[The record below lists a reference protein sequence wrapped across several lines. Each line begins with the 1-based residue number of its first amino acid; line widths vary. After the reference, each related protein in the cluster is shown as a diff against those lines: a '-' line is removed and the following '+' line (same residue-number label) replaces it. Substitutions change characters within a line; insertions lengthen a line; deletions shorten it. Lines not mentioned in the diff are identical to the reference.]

1 MNGQVRELGWT
12 AGTAALAVGGALVLT
27 LSACGGS
34 SSGGGKGPGGPGGM
48 PPPQVGVVTTQVGS
62 AGLATELPGRLEAW
76 RTAQVR
82 ARVSGVVQKRLFSE
96 GSDVKPGQSLFQIDA
111 APYRATLETAQAT
124 LARAE
129 ANLAQAQAT
138 HERNKPLVE
147 AKAISQTEW
156 VGNETALKQAKA
168 DLASAQAAVKT
179 ARLNVDYAAVLAPIA
194 GRIGRSQ
201 VTEGALVGQGEAT
214 LLATIQQIH
223 PLYVNIPQSASDILR
238 LRRAI
243 EAGKAKRS
251 ATAGTVKVVLEDGSE
266 YPHPGKLLFS
276 DLTVDPTSGQVTLR
290 AELPNPEGLLL
301 PGLYVRVRMEQAQ
314 TDGGIL
320 LPQQAVQR
328 GSAGDT
334 VMVVGADGQVS
345 PRPVKVANGVNGNWV
360 ITDGLKAG
368 EQVVADGFQ
377 KIRPKTPVKT
387 VPWTPPG
394 AAPAAG
400 NGPAAAG
407 NPGSDAGASA
417 PAAGASA
424 SGAASR

>member
-1 MNGQVRELGWT
+1 MRVRRDQFLT
-12 AGTAALAVGGALVLT
+12 AGVAVVAVACALFLAGCGDKGAAGAP
-27 LSACGGS
+27 
-34 SSGGGKGPGGPGGM
+34 GGKGPGGPGGM
-48 PPPQVGVVTTQVGS
+48 PPPMVGVVTAQLGS

-82 ARVSGVVQKRLFSE
+82 ARVSGVVQKRLFTE
-96 GSDVKPGQSLFQIDA
+96 GSDVKAGQSLFQIDS
-111 APYRATLETAQAT
+111 APYRATLDTAQAN
-124 LARAE
+124 LAKTE

-138 HERNKPLVE
+138 YERNKPLVE

-156 VGNETALKQAKA
+156 VGNETSLKQAKA
-168 DLASAQAAVKT
+168 ELASAQAAVKT
-179 ARLNVDYAAVLAPIA
+179 ARLNVDYAAVLAPIS
-194 GRIGRSQ
+194 GRIGRAQ

-214 LLATIQQIH
+214 LLATIQQIN
-223 PLYVNIPQSASDILR
+223 PVYVNIPQSASEILR

-243 EAGKAKRS
+243 EAGKASRS
-251 ATAGTVKVVLEDGSE
+251 ATAGQVKVVLEDGTE
-266 YPHPGKLLFS
+266 YAHAGKLLFS

-328 GSAGDT
+328 GASGDT
-334 VMVVGADGQVS
+334 VMVVGQDGQVS
-345 PRPVKVANGVNGNWV
+345 PRPVKVASGVGGQWV
-360 ITDGLKAG
+360 VTDGLKPG
-368 EQVVADGFQ
+368 EQVVVDGFQ

-387 VPWTPPG
+387 VPWTPVG

-400 NGPAAAG
+400 DAASGPQA
-407 NPGSDAGASA
+407 A
-417 PAAGASA
+417 PAAGAAA